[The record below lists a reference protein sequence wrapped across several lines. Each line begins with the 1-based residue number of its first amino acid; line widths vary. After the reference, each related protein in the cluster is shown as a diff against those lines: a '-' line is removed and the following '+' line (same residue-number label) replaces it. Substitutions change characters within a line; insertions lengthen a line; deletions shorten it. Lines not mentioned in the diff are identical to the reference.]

1 MQTAGRKHLCR
12 SSFLRLAPLAIFL
25 LILLGIV
32 CLNAR
37 YLQAYRIIWR
47 RELVREPRS
56 LGEVFY
62 HGGKVYAPASGGNLF
77 ALDAQNGRTLWTFR
91 IGDDWAGIVPQFVVD
106 GVLYCT
112 AGNAWVY
119 AIDTT
124 TGKKRWAVKLAS
136 ACAGLALEDDVL
148 YTTAPRSGAVYALNR
163 HNGRLL
169 WKSEP
174 NWAFVTVPIV
184 TPDGLYLASRGIAAH
199 VAGRLPH
206 ARRLDRNL
214 RLHRLDKGTG
224 RVLEEKRLGERFAL
238 LASDEREL
246 VLLQQDN
253 GTLYRWRPG
262 WQRLQKAG
270 ALPSRDITPDI
281 PSLLLW
287 NDRLYV
293 TVGRE
298 ARAYHVASRRLL
310 WKQPIEGRGHL
321 LRVIGD
327 TLFVTSTIPCNEGH
341 FYALD
346 ATTGRVKWYLD
357 GKVKR
362 RLPVQG
368 GGMLYF
374 TDLNGNLYAVR
385 EG

>member
-12 SSFLRLAPLAIFL
+12 SSFLHLAPLAIFL
-25 LILLGIV
+25 LILLGIF
-32 CLNAR
+32 CLDAR

-62 HGGKVYAPASGGNLF
+62 HGGKVYVPASGGNLF
-77 ALDAQNGRTLWTFR
+77 ALDAQNGRTLCAFR

-119 AIDTT
+119 AIDTA

-136 ACAGLALEDDVL
+136 ACAGLALEGDVL

-163 HNGRLL
+163 HDGRLL
-169 WKSEP
+169 WKSELG
-174 NWAFVTVPIV
+174 WAFLTVPIM

-199 VAGRLPH
+199 FAGRLPH

-224 RVLEEKRLGERFAL
+224 RVLEEKRLCERFAL
-238 LASDEREL
+238 LASDERDL

-253 GTLYRWRPG
+253 GTL
-262 WQRLQKAG
+262 
-270 ALPSRDITPDI
+270 
-281 PSLLLW
+281 
-287 NDRLYV
+287 
-293 TVGRE
+293 
-298 ARAYHVASRRLL
+298 
-310 WKQPIEGRGHL
+310 
-321 LRVIGD
+321 
-327 TLFVTSTIPCNEGH
+327 
-341 FYALD
+341 
-346 ATTGRVKWYLD
+346 
-357 GKVKR
+357 
-362 RLPVQG
+362 
-368 GGMLYF
+368 
-374 TDLNGNLYAVR
+374 
-385 EG
+385 